1 MLTKNN
7 ITDSMTQDKNFNIT
21 KIRKDFPILDQ
32 KVHDKQLVYLDNAA
46 TTQKPKQVIDKV
58 NEIYSLKNSNIH
70 RGVHYLSNLLTEEYE
85 NSREVVRHFINAKGK
100 HEVIFTS
107 GTTHS
112 INTVA
117 FSFGE
122 RYVHEGDEIIISE
135 MEHHAN
141 IVPWQMLCERKNAH
155 LKVIPINEKGELI
168 LDKFD
173 ELLSD
178 KTRIIAVNH
187 VSNTLGT
194 INDIQTI
201 IQKAHEKNIP
211 VLIDGAQS
219 IQHEKVDVQAL
230 DCDFYVFSGHKVY
243 GPNGSG
249 VLYGKEKWLEE
260 MPPYQT
266 GGEMIQNVSFEKTT
280 FNELPFKFEAGTPNY
295 VGAIG
300 TAEALK
306 YMEDIGFDA
315 ILNHEHELLNY
326 ATKKLKSIDGLKI
339 YGEADHKISV
349 ISFLIDNIHHYDAGM
364 VLDKLGIAVR
374 TGHHC
379 TEPVIKHFNID
390 GTVRASFAIY
400 STKEEVDA
408 LFDGLMRVKQ
418 MFG

>member
-1 MLTKNN
+1 
-7 ITDSMTQDKNFNIT
+7 MTQDKNFDIT

-46 TTQKPKQVIDKV
+46 TTQKPKRVIDKV

-85 NSREVVRHFINAKGK
+85 DSREVVRHFINAKEK

-122 RYVHEGDEIIISE
+122 RYVHEGDDIIISE

-155 LKVIPINEKGELI
+155 LKVIPINEKGELM

-173 ELLSD
+173 ELLSER
-178 KTRIIAVNH
+178 TRIIAVNH